1 MKYEVNFRFQTP
13 HPTSREVLECP
24 SKSWMEKPNWLLKSV
39 FISPFSFY
47 WLSFC
52 SCTRDKMSKNRV
64 RLSHVLSI
72 FLFNPMIFLSMF
84 LCLFVSLGRPT
95 VPMSQRNLPASFWI
109 PPSTDQIHQL
119 PTSYHR
125 QGNSMRLFQ
134 QNAPN
139 RTTYYSTGCHATNG
153 SQVSLERTAPN
164 VVHTY
169 AIPVSYTQLPMG
181 VVKRFPPGHPQ
192 QGSQPS
198 YKASAPPLTQE
209 TDIHCNEVQTSFR
222 FNPGYNTLLVQPE
235 VKPHLPVVPGEP
247 SRANS
252 HDEKR
257 NHISPIYPGELMTTP
272 KREEN

>member
-1 MKYEVNFRFQTP
+1 
-13 HPTSREVLECP
+13 
-24 SKSWMEKPNWLLKSV
+24 
-39 FISPFSFY
+39 
-47 WLSFC
+47 
-52 SCTRDKMSKNRV
+52 
-64 RLSHVLSI
+64 
-72 FLFNPMIFLSMF
+72 MF
-84 LCLFVSLGRPT
+84 LCLFVFVGRPT

-109 PPSTDQIHQL
+109 PPSTDQTHQL

-125 QGNSMRLFQ
+125 QSNSMRLFQ

-153 SQVSLERTAPN
+153 SHVSLERTAPN

-169 AIPVSYTQLPMG
+169 AIPVSYTQLPIG

-209 TDIHCNEVQTSFR
+209 TDIHCNEMQTSFR

-247 SRANS
+247 SRAK